1 LGWFW
6 RRGLCVELEGL
17 DVRREEV
24 VEISLDVYER
34 LLGGR
39 ALGVYLWSRLVDA
52 SKDPPGPLTPSNP
65 LVIAPGGLLGSGL
78 STASKTAFIA
88 RSPLTGLLGRSMAG
102 GRLGLELRGAG
113 YDFLA
118 IKGSLEAPGLLVID
132 KEGVRVEKAGDLWGL
147 RIGEARSRLKAAGF
161 GGYANAII
169 GPAGENLSSI
179 SMIDVDGRQAGRTGL
194 GAVMGSKKLK
204 AILVK
209 GWDYPRPIDV
219 GEARRLTR
227 ELNRVTAEHPASK
240 ALVDYGTPAILD
252 YTNKAYGVFPSLN
265 WRRSTLTWCSDPESA
280 HNELSRFAPRMRLTR
295 NPCVGCARP
304 CSQVVKARGVTVD
317 GPEYETVY
325 ALGSNLGI
333 CSAEDIAYLNYLV
346 DELGLDSIS
355 TGVTISW
362 AIEAGEKGILR
373 GTPRW
378 GDVEGIARLI
388 EDIAYRRGSLG
399 ELLADGVRKAA
410 ERVGGLDFAIHVKG
424 LELPAYDA
432 RGLKGM
438 ALGFAVA
445 SRGGDH
451 LTSGAYAI
459 ELPGK
464 LWVYE
469 GVDRLKVRGKGVLV
483 KQAEDL
489 MGFYDATGICKFSRY
504 TLNPS
509 NIAPLWRAVTGIDLR
524 PGDLLEAGERS
535 VNLERVLNLWLG
547 LVPERDDTLPP
558 RIMREP
564 IVDGPSK
571 GELVPEEQLKAML
584 SEYYAARGWSGEGIP
599 LHSTLIRLDL
609 EDLIPTPLKR
619 LPRTSP

>member
-1 LGWFW
+1 LTWFW
-6 RRGLCVELEGL
+6 QRGLYVELEGTDVGRVEVMNL
-17 DVRREEV
+17 D
-24 VEISLDVYER
+24 LDIYRR

-39 ALGVYLWSRLVDA
+39 ALGVYLWLKLASLSRE
-52 SKDPPGPLTPSNP
+52 PPSPLNPSNP
-65 LVIAPGGLLGSGL
+65 LIISPGALLGSGL

-88 RSPLTGLLGRSMAG
+88 RSPLTGFLGRSMAG
-102 GRLGLELRGAG
+102 GRLGLELRGVG
-113 YDFLA
+113 YDFLVIA
-118 IKGSLEAPGLLVID
+118 GSLEAPGMLVLD
-132 KEGVRVEKAGDLWGL
+132 REGVRVERAEGLWGL
-147 RIGEARSRLKAAGF
+147 TISEARSRLRSRYR
-161 GGYANAII
+161 GYANAII

-179 SMIDVDGRQAGRTGL
+179 SLIDVDGRQAGRTGL
-194 GAVMGSKKLK
+194 GAVMGSKRLK

-209 GWDYPRPIDV
+209 GWEYPRPV
-219 GEARRLTR
+219 HAREARSLAG
-227 ELNRVTAEHPASK
+227 ELNKITAEHPASR
-240 ALVDYGTPAILD
+240 ALVEYGTPAILD

-265 WRRSTLTWCSDPESA
+265 WKRSTLSWCPDPEAA
-280 HNELSRFAPRMRLTR
+280 HDELSRFAPRMRVSR

-304 CSQVVKARGVTVD
+304 CSQVVRARGVTVD

-333 CSAEDIAYLNYLV
+333 CNAEDIAYLNHLV

-362 AIEAGEKGILR
+362 AIEAGEKGILQ
-373 GTPRW
+373 GAPGW
-378 GDVEGIARLI
+378 GDVEGIAKLI
-388 EDIAYRRGSLG
+388 EDIAYRRGPLG
-399 ELLADGVRKAA
+399 GLLADGARRAA
-410 ERVGGLDFAIHVKG
+410 ERVGGSEFAIHVKG

-464 LWVYE
+464 LWVYK
-469 GVDRLKVRGKGVLV
+469 GVDRLEVKGKGVLV

-489 MGFYDATGICKFSRY
+489 MAFYDSTGICKFSRY

-509 NIAPLWRAVTGIDLR
+509 NVAPLWQAVTGIQLR

-535 VNLERVLNLWLG
+535 VNLERIVNLWLG
-547 LVPERDDTLPP
+547 LNPERDDTLPP
-558 RIMREP
+558 RLMKEP
-564 IVDGPSK
+564 IAEGPSM
-571 GELVPEEQLKAML
+571 GERVPAEQLNAMR
-584 SEYYAARGWSGEGIP
+584 SEYYAARGWSSRGIP
-599 LHSTLIRLDL
+599 LHSTIIRLDL
-609 EDLIPTPLKR
+609 EDLIPPR
-619 LPRTSP
+619 LRELAEASP

>member
-6 RRGLCVELEGL
+6 LRGLYVELEGSGL
-17 DVRREEV
+17 KREDTIN
-24 VEISLDVYER
+24 VELDVYER

-39 ALGVYLWSRLVDA
+39 ALGVYLWLRLVST
-52 SKDPPGPLTPSNP
+52 SKEPPSPLSPSNP
-65 LVIAPGGLLGSGL
+65 LVIAPGALLGSGL
-78 STASKTAFIA
+78 STASKTAFVS
-88 RSPLTGLLGRSMAG
+88 RSPLTGFLGRSMAG

-118 IKGSLEAPGLLVID
+118 VTGSLEEPGILVID
-132 KEGVRVEKAGDLWGL
+132 KDGVRVEGAGDLWGS
-147 RIGEARSRLKAAGF
+147 RIGESRSRLRTRYK
-161 GGYANAII
+161 GYADAII
-169 GPAGENLSSI
+169 GPAGENLSRI
-179 SMIDVDGRQAGRTGL
+179 SMIDVNGRQAGRTGL

-209 GWDYPRPIDV
+209 GWNYPRPVDTDKT
-219 GEARRLTR
+219 RRLTR
-227 ELNRVTAEHPASK
+227 ELNKITAEHPASR
-240 ALVDYGTPAILD
+240 ALVEYGTPIILD
-252 YTNKAYGVFPSLN
+252 YTNKMHGVFPGLN
-265 WRRSTLTWCSDPESA
+265 WKRSTLAWCPDPERA
-280 HNELSRFAPRMRLTR
+280 HRELSRFAPRLRVSR

-304 CSQVVKARGVTVD
+304 CSQVVRARGVTVD

-333 CSAEDIAYLNYLV
+333 CDAEDIAYLNYLV

-355 TGVTISW
+355 TGVAISW
-362 AIEAGEKGILR
+362 AIEAGEKGVLE

-378 GDVEGIARLI
+378 GDVGAIAKLI
-388 EDIAYRRGSLG
+388 EDIAYRRGPLG
-399 ELLADGVRKAA
+399 ELLADGVKRAA
-410 ERVGGLDFAIHVKG
+410 EKVGGLDFAIHVKG

-459 ELPGK
+459 ELPGR

-469 GVDRLKVRGKGVLV
+469 GVDGLKVKGKGVLV

-509 NIAPLWRAVTGIDLR
+509 NIAPVWSAVTGVNLR
-524 PGDLLEAGERS
+524 PGDLLEAGERT
-535 VNLERVLNLWLG
+535 VNLERIVNLWLG
-547 LVPERDDTLPP
+547 LKPDRDDTLPP
-558 RIMREP
+558 RIMKEP
-564 IVDGPSK
+564 IRDGPSK
-571 GELVPEEQLKAML
+571 GERVSEDQLNTML
-584 SEYYAARGWSGEGIP
+584 SEYYAARGWSNRGIP

-609 EDLIPTPLKR
+609 EDLIPDTLRR
-619 LPRTSP
+619 LLDSSP